1 MSNETK
7 FTPGP
12 WTANES
18 ESVLGGNMLYIS
30 QEEGAPYTEYYS
42 DVCQTHEGEDLDVQK
57 ANARLIAAAPDMYAL
72 LDEFSTLVMPTA
84 GELYKMCDKATA
96 LLAKARGDSNEQ

>member
-1 MSNETK
+1 MNNETK

-30 QEEGAPYTEYYS
+30 QDEGAPYTEYYS

-57 ANARLIAAAPDMYAL
+57 ANARLIAAAPEMYNKLKSLADSIVL
-72 LDEFSTLVMPTA
+72 EHGYASAKPIY
-84 GELYKMCDKATA
+84 E
-96 LLAKARGDSNEQ
+96 LLAKARGEK